1 MKKTFP
7 SKGVALLLGG
17 SGDDEDDERDD
28 DKDEP
33 GEDLEAAFDDLT
45 EALGVGEVKDK
56 AAGIEALRA
65 FIELCG

>member
-17 SGDDEDDERDD
+17 SGDDD
-28 DKDEP
+28 DKDNDEQDEV

-45 EALGVGEVKDK
+45 EALGIGEVEDK
-56 AAGIEALRA
+56 EAGIEALRA